1 MAARSDDALLGGL
14 GVAYAF
20 RTAQVESG
28 RVPTFIL
35 NKLKEGPA
43 KHIKNNAYKY
53 QKKLD
58 REIARIRRIQTL
70 QQRGVALSGTAIAS
84 AMISLGTLAA
94 RVAYTYIFCTEGE
107 PCNA

>member
-1 MAARSDDALLGGL
+1 MGCCSAKPSAPVLHDYTPTSTDDP
-14 GVAYAF
+14 
-20 RTAQVESG
+20 
-28 RVPTFIL
+28 RVVR
-35 NKLKEGPA
+35 
-43 KHIKNNAYKY
+43 
-53 QKKLD
+53 LD

>member
-1 MAARSDDALLGGL
+1 MRPARNGSELHRLPPQQDTD
-14 GVAYAF
+14 
-20 RTAQVESG
+20 VES
-28 RVPTFIL
+28 RRRS
-35 NKLKEGPA
+35 
-43 KHIKNNAYKY
+43 HIKNNAYKY

-84 AMISLGTLAA
+84 AMISLGTLVA